1 MKDILEYVLKGI
13 VDKSEKISVTES
25 KEDDITSLKIAVDKE
40 DIGKVIGKRGKVIK
54 SIRSLL
60 KVASIKNRQK
70 IFLDTVE
77 EA

>member
-13 VDKSEKISVTES
+13 VDKPEKISITES
-25 KEDDITSLKIAVDKE
+25 KEDDITRLKIAVDKE
-40 DIGKVIGKRGKVIK
+40 DIGKVIGKKGKVIK
-54 SIRSLL
+54 SIRSLI
-60 KVASIKNRQK
+60 KVASIKNKQK

>member
-13 VDKSEKISVTES
+13 VDKPEKISVTES
-25 KEDDITSLKIAVDKE
+25 KEDDITRLKIAVDKE
-40 DIGKVIGKRGKVIK
+40 DIGKIIGKKGKVIK

>member
-1 MKDILEYVLKGI
+1 MRDILEYVLKGI
-13 VDKSEKISVTES
+13 VDKPEKISVTES
-25 KEDDITSLKIAVDKE
+25 KEDDITRLKIAVDKE
-40 DIGKVIGKRGKVIK
+40 DIGKVIGKKGKVIK

>member
-1 MKDILEYVLKGI
+1 MRDILEYVLKGI
-13 VDKSEKISVTES
+13 VDKPEKISVTES
-25 KEDDITSLKIAVDKE
+25 KEDDITRLKIAVDKE
-40 DIGKVIGKRGKVIK
+40 DVGKVIGKKGKVIK

>member
-1 MKDILEYVLKGI
+1 MKDILDYVLKGI
-13 VDKSEKISVTES
+13 VDKPEKISVTES
-25 KEDDITSLKIAVDKE
+25 KEDDITRLKIAVDKE
-40 DIGKVIGKRGKVIK
+40 DIGKVIGKKGKVIK

>member
-13 VDKSEKISVTES
+13 VDKPEKISVTES

>member
-13 VDKSEKISVTES
+13 VDKPEKISVTES
-25 KEDDITSLKIAVDKE
+25 KEDDITRLKIAVDKE
-40 DIGKVIGKRGKVIK
+40 DIGKVIGKKGKVIK

-60 KVASIKNRQK
+60 KVASIKNKQK